1 MFNAK
6 DYHDLTPN
14 SRRAIANLADFT
26 CPADCK
32 RCPFYC
38 EDIIT
43 VNYDVFTC
51 SLGKDKTETR
61 THEGHCA
68 VNAARVEF
76 PDWRYE

>member
-14 SRRAIANLADFT
+14 SRRAIAKLVDFY

-38 EDIIT
+38 DELIT
-43 VNYDVFTC
+43 ITYEIDGT
-51 SLGKDKTETR
+51 TR
-61 THEGHCA
+61 THEDHCII
-68 VNAARVEF
+68 NSARVEF
-76 PDWRYE
+76 PDWNY

>member
-14 SRRAIANLADFT
+14 SRRAIAKLSGFY

-38 EDIIT
+38 DELIT
-43 VNYDVFTC
+43 VTYEID
-51 SLGKDKTETR
+51 GAAH
-61 THEGHCA
+61 THEGHCI
-68 VNAARVEF
+68 VNSARVEF
-76 PDWRYE
+76 PDWNY

>member
-14 SRRAIANLADFT
+14 SRTAIAKLADFT

-32 RCPFYC
+32 CCPFYC
-38 EDIIT
+38 DELIT
-43 VNYDVFTC
+43 VTYDIDGT
-51 SLGKDKTETR
+51 TH
-61 THEGHCA
+61 THEGHCI
-68 VNAARVEF
+68 VNSARVEF

>member
-6 DYHDLTPN
+6 DYHDLTRN
-14 SRRAIANLADFT
+14 SRRAIAKLIDFY
-26 CPADCK
+26 CPAECK

-38 EDIIT
+38 DDIIT
-43 VNYDVFTC
+43 VTYSIDGTAHA
-51 SLGKDKTETR
+51 
-61 THEGHCA
+61 HEGHCA